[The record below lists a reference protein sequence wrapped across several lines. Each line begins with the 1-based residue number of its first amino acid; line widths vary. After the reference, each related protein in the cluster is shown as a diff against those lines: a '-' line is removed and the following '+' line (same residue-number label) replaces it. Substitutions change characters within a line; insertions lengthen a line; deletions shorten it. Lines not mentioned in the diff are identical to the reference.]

1 MKLTVT
7 GLTVLL
13 VGGLMLSPAIAAD
26 HNDAAPAVVDAAGDI
41 ADVYAWPIH
50 LENLNKPNHLV
61 VALTVNTNAGA
72 HATFSDALVYMIT
85 LKQTEGPTY
94 VVRCW
99 FDADGD
105 FRCNLA
111 DADDLENPLKNAS
124 GPVGETVQHTNNP
137 GAGGFKVYAGLKDD
151 PFFFDAAKFAQ
162 TVAEGA
168 PAFADPGT
176 DALAGSN
183 VLAIVVRI
191 GTEVIQGDGSPRF
204 AIEGRTMQRGGM

>member
-26 HNDAAPAVVDAAGDI
+26 HNDAAPAVVDAVGDI
-41 ADVYAWPIH
+41 ADLYAWPIH
-50 LENLNKPNHLV
+50 LENLNRPNQLV

-72 HATFSDALVYMIT
+72 HATFSDALVYTIV

-94 VVRCW
+94 LVRCW
-99 FDADGD
+99 FDADAD
-105 FRCNLA
+105 YRCNLA
-111 DADDLENPLKNAS
+111 DEADLQDPLKTAS
-124 GPVGETVQHTNNP
+124 GPVGQTAQHAA
-137 GAGGFKVYAGLKDD
+137 GAVAGGFKVYAGLKDD
-151 PFFFDAAKFAQ
+151 PFFFDATKFAQ
-162 TVAEGA
+162 TLADGA
-168 PAFADPGT
+168 PAFAAPGT

-191 GTEVIQGDGSPRF
+191 GTRTIQGDGSPRF
-204 AIEGRTMQRGGM
+204 AITAETSQRGGM